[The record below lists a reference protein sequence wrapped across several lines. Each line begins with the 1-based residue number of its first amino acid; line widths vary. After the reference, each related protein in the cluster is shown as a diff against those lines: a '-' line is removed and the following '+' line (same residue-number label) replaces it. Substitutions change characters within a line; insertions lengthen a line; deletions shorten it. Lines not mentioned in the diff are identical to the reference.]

1 MSYKRQIK
9 VKDTMQKIYTN
20 KGLSEDTHTSKGQ
33 KISAALYLVTNHVSD
48 ADPLK
53 HALRTHALALVTD
66 SSQLVSLARDIDALL
81 RVAVLAGMIREQNAR
96 IIHAELTSYKALD
109 TLETSTIEQLFGTST
124 GVSQMSFIPKTT
136 LGSNAK
142 IPNSNDQKSKRQDDI
157 LSFINQRKSAVIKD
171 ISTLFPDVSEKTI
184 QRELGALVDAGKITK
199 RGSKR
204 WSIYLAVSA

>member
-9 VKDTMQKIYTN
+9 VKDTMQKISTN
-20 KGLSEDTHTSKGQ
+20 KGLSGDTHTSKGQ

>member
-1 MSYKRQIK
+1 
-9 VKDTMQKIYTN
+9 MQKIPTN
-20 KGLSEDTHTSKGQ
+20 KGLLKETHLSKGH

-48 ADPLK
+48 SDPFK
-53 HALRTHALALVTD
+53 QTLRMYALALITD
-66 SSQLVSLARDIDALL
+66 SAQLVSLARDIDALL

-96 IIHAELTSYKALD
+96 IIHAELASYKALD
-109 TLETSTIEQLFGTST
+109 TLETSTIEQLFENSHV
-124 GVSQMSFIPKTT
+124 VSQMSFMPKTT
-136 LGSNAK
+136 GVN
-142 IPNSNDQKSKRQDDI
+142 IPKNTINNDQKSKRQDDI

-184 QRELGALVDAGKITK
+184 QRELGVLVDAGKITK

>member
-1 MSYKRQIK
+1 
-9 VKDTMQKIYTN
+9 
-20 KGLSEDTHTSKGQ
+20 
-33 KISAALYLVTNHVSD
+33 
-48 ADPLK
+48 
-53 HALRTHALALVTD
+53 
-66 SSQLVSLARDIDALL
+66 
-81 RVAVLAGMIREQNAR
+81 VLAGMIREQNAR